1 MGTSFRG
8 ILSSEESTP
17 LCTANRPCTQFAGCP
32 DNFDTLFWLPWWII
46 LTNYTKSSRAE
57 EKIMEKVQKLQP
69 HLKWWK
75 WVLGVFL
82 AVLKGG
88 EKISSV
94 QVPFSSSK
102 INWISPL
109 DWEDFEH
116 FLGNWDDRVLVLLCD
131 RYWMTA
137 WSLRYWNSMLS
148 ISSVGTPY
156 IFTRSDA
163 EPRKK
168 PIFSLV
174 VVFPK
179 SGGHQERDVSL
190 EDSLTLK

>member
-1 MGTSFRG
+1 MHRKSPMHSVCRMSRQLWHALLATMMDYPDKLHKIESSGGEDNGKSTKTPASLKVMKMGSRG
-8 ILSSEESTP
+8 FP
-17 LCTANRPCTQFAGCP
+17 RG
-32 DNFDTLFWLPWWII
+32 
-46 LTNYTKSSRAE
+46 
-57 EKIMEKVQKLQP
+57 
-69 HLKWWK
+69 
-75 WVLGVFL
+75 
-82 AVLKGG
+82 LKGG